1 MIDVDEIYRVPN
13 KSGSVAGCRIVNS
26 LAVEFDDKASI
37 DSGNQPR
44 ARDRQTPRGG
54 ETPHTSLNLY
64 KTSKYN
70 IYQRHMNQLLVR
82 GDNIVFVVLM

>member
-13 KSGSVAGCRIVNS
+13 KSGSVAGCRIVNT
-26 LAVEFDDKASI
+26 LAVEFDNKASI
-37 DSGNQPR
+37 DSGNQQR
-44 ARDRQTPRGG
+44 SRDRQTAS
-54 ETPHTSLNLY
+54 ETSHTNLNLY